1 MILSVELLNKNVI
14 MRIINYSLLLIPLL
28 VLGACQKEP
37 LTKPVDFT
45 ETSYLTLGSYDSSGK
60 PNYLLPKDPISSGML
75 SFVRNTLIEAT
86 DLRNTS
92 PELLTNNTYA
102 DIVITQSSDVFITF
116 VSQNTSPSNA
126 LAFYTY
132 STGNPPSRAKDI
144 KTITYIFPSAGR
156 GTPLRSGDKVKIG
169 RFEPGTT
176 IGFVILRGAWN
187 NTTKTIDNNV
197 EHFCST
203 DSLNPEVDPKLKK
216 HAVSISYTSENKTL
230 IGFENTDRTKAEC
243 DHDFNDLVFYATVTP

>member
-1 MILSVELLNKNVI
+1 
-14 MRIINYSLLLIPLL
+14 MRIVNYNLLLILL
-28 VLGACQKEP
+28 LLIGACQKEV

-45 ETSYLTLGSYDSSGK
+45 ETTYQTLGTYDSTGK

-75 SFVRNTLIEAT
+75 SYVRNTLIEAT
-86 DLRNTS
+86 DLRNIN
-92 PELLTNNTYA
+92 PALLTSNTLA
-102 DIVITQSSDVFITF
+102 DLVITQSSDVFITF

-132 STGNPPSRAKDI
+132 PSGAPPSNAKDI
-144 KTITYIFPSAGR
+144 KTITYVFPSAGK
-156 GTPLRSGDKVKIG
+156 GTPLRAGDKVKIG

-176 IGFVILRGAWN
+176 IGFVLLRGAWN
-187 NTTKTIDNNV
+187 NDTNMLNNKV

-203 DSLNPEVDPKLKK
+203 DSLNPEVDPGLKK
-216 HAVSISYTSENKTL
+216 HAVSITYTSENKTL
-230 IGFENTDRTKAEC
+230 IGFENTDRTKPEC

>member
-1 MILSVELLNKNVI
+1 
-14 MRIINYSLLLIPLL
+14 MRIIKNTTVLYLLLII
-28 VLGACQKEP
+28 GACQKEP

-45 ETSYLTLGSYDSSGK
+45 ETTYQSLGTYDSTGK
-60 PNYLLPKDPISSGML
+60 PNYLLPKDPISTGML
-75 SFVRNTLIEAT
+75 SYVRNTLIEET

-102 DIVITQSSDVFITF
+102 DIAITQPSDVLITF
-116 VSQNTSPSNA
+116 VYQNTSPSNT

-132 STGNPPSRAKDI
+132 PTGNPPSSAKDI
-144 KTITYIFPSAGR
+144 KTITYIFPSAGK

-176 IGFVILRGAWN
+176 IGFVLLRGAWN

-197 EHFCST
+197 EHYCST

-230 IGFENTDRTKAEC
+230 IGFENTDRTKASC